1 MRRCG
6 SERVIRA
13 ALSYPYGMR
22 VRGMI
27 RTLPYRIKELS
38 ERELWRDYMA
48 KCIRLAAENTAKMV
62 NGSYLPIDFSELI
75 HPKPV
80 EKQDAAGVRDKIK
93 AKLRE
98 GAGA

>member
-1 MRRCG
+1 
-6 SERVIRA
+6 
-13 ALSYPYGMR
+13 
-22 VRGMI
+22 
-27 RTLPYRIKELS
+27 
-38 ERELWRDYMA
+38 MA